1 MIKDLFKK
9 VGVVLLLATTGTAFS
24 QQAPVFP
31 SKPVTLVVPFAPGG
45 ITDGLGR
52 LVAVKLA
59 EKWKQPV
66 IVENRPGGGTVIGTR
81 DVAKAAPDGH
91 TVLLT
96 SFGYVINQILFKN
109 LPYEPKSLVPLN
121 LVGLSPNILYLHP
134 SVPVSNVVEL
144 VQYAKAN
151 PGKLTFASSGNA
163 TSPHIAAELFGS
175 LTESNVVHVPYKG
188 TGPAMIDVL
197 GGQVSGIF
205 DTMQSMTY
213 VKAGRL
219 KAIAVTSEQRLAE
232 APTLQ
237 TFKEAGLT
245 GMLSASWFGFFTS
258 SSTPDLIQRQIF
270 NDIQDIIKQP
280 EIRAKIVQLGVE
292 PAAGSQRD
300 FQRFLDVE
308 LERWT
313 TLTKARNIKLD

>member
-1 MIKDLFKK
+1 MIKNLLKK
-9 VGVVLLLATTGTAFS
+9 AGYLLLVAASGAAFS
-24 QQAPVFP
+24 QQPPTFP

-45 ITDGLGR
+45 ITDSVGR
-52 LVAVKLA
+52 LVAIKLT

-66 IVENRPGGGTVIGTR
+66 VVENRPGGGTVIGTR
-81 DVAKAAPDGH
+81 DVAKATPDGH
-91 TVLLT
+91 TILLT

-109 LPYEPKSLVPLN
+109 LPYEAKSLVPLN

-134 SVPVSNVVEL
+134 SVPVSNVGEL

-151 PGKLTFASSGNA
+151 PGKLMFASSGNA

-175 LTESNVVHVPYKG
+175 LAESNVVHVPYKG
-188 TGPAMIDVL
+188 TGPAMNDVL

-219 KAIAVTSEQRLAE
+219 KAIAVTSEQRLAG
-232 APTLQ
+232 APDLS

-245 GMLSASWFGFFTS
+245 GMLSASWFGFFTAA
-258 SSTPDLIQRQIF
+258 STPDIVQRQIF
-270 NDIQDIIKQP
+270 NDIQDILKQP
-280 EIRAKIVQLGVE
+280 DVRAKIVQFGVE
-292 PAAGSQRD
+292 PSAGSQRD
-300 FQRFLDVE
+300 FQRFLDAE

>member
-1 MIKDLFKK
+1 MIKNLFMK
-9 VGVVLLLATTGTAFS
+9 VGFVALAATAGAAFS
-24 QQAPVFP
+24 QPAPTFP
-31 SKPVTLVVPFAPGG
+31 SKPVTLVVPFSPGG

-52 LVAVKLA
+52 LVAIKLA

-66 IVENRPGGGTVIGTR
+66 IVENRPGGGTVVGTK

-109 LPYEPKSLVPLN
+109 LPYDAKSLVPLN

-134 SVPVSNVVEL
+134 SVPVSNVSEL

-151 PGKLTFASSGNA
+151 PGKLMFASSGNA

-188 TGPAMIDVL
+188 TGPAMNDVL

-213 VKAGRL
+213 VKARRL
-219 KAIAVTSEQRLAE
+219 KAIAVTSEQRLAG
-232 APTLQ
+232 APDLP

-245 GMLSASWFGFFTS
+245 GMLSASWFGFFMP
-258 SSTPDLIQRQIF
+258 SSTPDFIQRQLF
-270 NDIQDIIKQP
+270 NDIQDVLKQP
-280 EIRAKIVQLGVE
+280 DIRAKIVQLGVE
-292 PAAGSQRD
+292 PAAASQRD
-300 FQRFLDVE
+300 FQRFLDAE

-313 TLTKARNIKLD
+313 ALTKARNIKLD